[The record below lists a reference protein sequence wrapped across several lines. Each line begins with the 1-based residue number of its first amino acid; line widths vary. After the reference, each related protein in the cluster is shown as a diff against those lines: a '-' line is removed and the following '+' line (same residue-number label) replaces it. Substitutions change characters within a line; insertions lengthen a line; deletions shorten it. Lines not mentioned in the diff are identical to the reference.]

1 MSATNEN
8 KQGLLVLGSRV
19 FGSVVEVPGDMVSP
33 DVWKKVVLYQF
44 IYSMTGLFIGLAC
57 ILMGLVLIGHGVV
70 NDGHWTADFFGIRL
84 SDASPGI
91 VLFFI
96 GLMLPR
102 LTAFDVRFAK
112 PTPPPAPPAA
122 WRSA

>member
-1 MSATNEN
+1 MSANEN
-8 KQGLLVLGSRV
+8 KQGLVIVGSRV
-19 FGSVVEVPGDMVSP
+19 FGGAVEVPGDMVSP

-44 IYSMTGLFIGLAC
+44 IYSMTGLFTGVLC
-57 ILMGLVLIGHGVV
+57 ILLGLLLITNGVV

-96 GLMLPR
+96 GLLLPR
-102 LTAFDVRFAK
+102 VTAFDVRFANQ
-112 PTPPPAPPAA
+112 TPPPVPPTK
-122 WRSA
+122 S